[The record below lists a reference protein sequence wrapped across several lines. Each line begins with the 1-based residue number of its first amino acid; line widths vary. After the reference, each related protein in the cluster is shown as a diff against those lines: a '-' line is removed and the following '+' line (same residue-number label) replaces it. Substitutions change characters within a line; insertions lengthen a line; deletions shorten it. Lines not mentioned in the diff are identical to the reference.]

1 MSWSRYEPPN
11 TPRLPLAHVDLFDR
25 PAANGPHPWTLGRE
39 PVDPAPALAAELA
52 ALREQAR
59 REGLAAALAEAR
71 AIAAAEVED
80 ERVRWAAGL
89 DALVRQTLEV
99 AEARRHELAELA
111 IAIAEAVLQT
121 ELERGRA
128 IETLVAAG
136 MGALDTDDDVT
147 LVLSPADVERVA
159 DGLRA
164 RWAKLTVRSDA
175 SLPIGA
181 LRLESSAGRLATSI
195 GERLARARVLVLAGP
210 DAPEAPD
217 PGVTR

>member
-1 MSWSRYEPPN
+1 MSWSRYDPP
-11 TPRLPLAHVDLFDR
+11 TQRRLPLEHVDVFDR
-25 PAANGPHPWTLGRE
+25 PVANGPHPWTLGRAV
-39 PVDPAPALAAELA
+39 PDPAPALAAELA

-59 REGLAAALAEAR
+59 NEGLAVALAEAR
-71 AIAAAEVED
+71 AIAAAEVEAD
-80 ERVRWAAGL
+80 RARWAAGL

-99 AEARRHELAELA
+99 ADARRRELAELA

-136 MGALDTDDDVT
+136 LGALGSDDDVT
-147 LVLSPADVERVA
+147 LVLSPMDDQHVA

-175 SLPIGA
+175 SLPRGA
-181 LRLESSAGRLATSI
+181 LRLESPAGRLTTSI
-195 GERLARARVLVLAGP
+195 ADRLARARALVLAEP
-210 DAPEAPD
+210 NAEEAP
-217 PGVTR
+217 